1 MDKAAIVEIIWWV
14 LIAYTTFI
22 RMKYVWMGT
31 KVRREKSCKDV
42 STKAILHTHIEYW
55 IMFAHNLN
63 ISDTKDQFF
72 WAFGIFTTMFTVV
85 QLFRFR
91 EDQSDGLRT
100 WIWKGLRGKLRNEG
114 GILR

>member
-1 MDKAAIVEIIWWV
+1 MKISEVIWWI

-31 KVRREKSCKDV
+31 KVRRTGSTKDV

-72 WAFGIFTTMFTVV
+72 WAFGIATTMFTAVT
-85 QLFRFR
+85 LWKYR
-91 EDQSDGLRT
+91 EDKTNNIFQWLS
-100 WIWKGLRGKLRNEG
+100 KGLRGKLANEG
-114 GILR
+114 GIWR

>member
-1 MDKAAIVEIIWWV
+1 MKISEIIWWI

-31 KVRREKSCKDV
+31 KVRRTGSTKDV

-72 WAFGIFTTMFTVV
+72 WAFGIVTTMFTAVT
-85 QLFRFR
+85 LWIYR
-91 EDQSDGLRT
+91 EDKTNNLFQ
-100 WIWKGLRGKLRNEG
+100 WISKGLWGKLANEG
-114 GILR
+114 GIFR

>member
-1 MDKAAIVEIIWWV
+1 MEISEIIWWI

-31 KVRREKSCKDV
+31 KVRRTGSTRDV

-72 WAFGIFTTMFTVV
+72 WAFGIATTMFTAVT
-85 QLFRFR
+85 LWIYR
-91 EDQSDGLRT
+91 EDKTNNLFQ
-100 WIWKGLRGKLRNEG
+100 WISKGLRGRLANEG
-114 GILR
+114 GIFR